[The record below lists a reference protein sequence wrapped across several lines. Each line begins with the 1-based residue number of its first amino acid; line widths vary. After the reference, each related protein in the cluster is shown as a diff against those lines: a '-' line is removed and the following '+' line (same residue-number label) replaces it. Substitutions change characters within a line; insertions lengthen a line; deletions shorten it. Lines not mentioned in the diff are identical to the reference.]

1 MKKSIVS
8 MASALLLVGAFSMGC
23 NSSTEKLK
31 DAKEDVVEADAEL
44 EKAKAEYLED
54 MKTYRAEAAERI
66 LENEKSIA
74 EFKARVAKD
83 KKEAKSEYNEKIA
96 DLEAKNTD
104 MKKQLDNYQDD
115 GFEKWKSFKTE
126 FGKDM
131 DSLGNAFKN
140 LTIKNN

>member
-1 MKKSIVS
+1 MKKSIVKFTG
-8 MASALLLVGAFSMGC
+8 ALVLIGAFGMGC

-54 MKTYRAEAAERI
+54 MKIYRVEAAQRI
-66 LENEKSIA
+66 IENEKSIA
-74 EFKARVAKD
+74 EFKARVAAD
-83 KKEAKSEYNEKIA
+83 KKEARKEYKEKIA

-115 GFEKWKSFKTE
+115 GFEKWKAFKVE

-140 LTIKNN
+140 LTIKSN

>member
-1 MKKSIVS
+1 

-23 NSSTEKLK
+23 SNSSEKLK

-54 MKTYRAEAAERI
+54 MKAYRIEAAQRI
-66 LENEKSIA
+66 IENEKSIA

-83 KKEAKSEYNEKIA
+83 KKEAKTEYNEKIA

-115 GFEKWKSFKTE
+115 GFEKWKSFKEE